1 MLIGH
6 RTWLFTNKPVI
17 ASTGVVGG
25 PFEAR
30 GNIPNDFDILHDD
43 TWLKQDS
50 FEKAQQILMEEACQ
64 VAVKKLSMDKEQVQ
78 FFISGDLINQIT
90 PTNFAAKTI
99 GIPYF
104 GLFSACATS
113 MESLALSAFI
123 INNNGANY
131 ILTERLDIIQQ
142 HESNFANLLNKGA
155 KKTPTLLGK
164 P

>member
-64 VAVKKLSMDKEQVQ
+64 VAVKKLSMDKEQWLC
-78 FFISGDLINQIT
+78 FINKNLVHQVTS
-90 PTNFAAKTI
+90 TNFGAKTI
-99 GIPYF
+99 
-104 GLFSACATS
+104 
-113 MESLALSAFI
+113 
-123 INNNGANY
+123 
-131 ILTERLDIIQQ
+131 
-142 HESNFANLLNKGA
+142 
-155 KKTPTLLGK
+155 
-164 P
+164 